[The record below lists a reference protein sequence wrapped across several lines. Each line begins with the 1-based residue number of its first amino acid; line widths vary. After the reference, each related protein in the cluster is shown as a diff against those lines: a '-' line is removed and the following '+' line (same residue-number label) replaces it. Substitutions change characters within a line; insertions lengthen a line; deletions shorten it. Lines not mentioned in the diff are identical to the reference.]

1 MRRIGDRRSTVAIR
15 VGHRARYARLLPGAL
30 RHQRESRTRLPVVSA
45 QMFWQAA
52 ATSPRTMKLGIIN
65 SAFQQVGI
73 DTATGLKHIAR
84 IGFDTVDIFT
94 EAMSISKKEVR
105 LVASTSA
112 KLELPVISLP
122 VVATGLID
130 FNEPVREFHLAR
142 CRKFIDLAHTWDAR
156 NILLVLG
163 EYIWQR
169 EVIPPAAQWQW
180 AIETCRR
187 LGDYAAKKKIDIA
200 LELEPFR
207 LSLLNNVTE
216 MARFVDD
223 VDHPRVKANIDVSH
237 LVLSDSSPAD
247 LKKLKG
253 RAIHVHLSDCD
264 GKVHGDLPP
273 GRGVVKFAPYLQ
285 AIKELKIDG
294 VVSIELE
301 YSPNPDKIVEWVE
314 EAYRETA
321 KLMDLVGLR
330 G

>member
-1 MRRIGDRRSTVAIR
+1 
-15 VGHRARYARLLPGAL
+15 
-30 RHQRESRTRLPVVSA
+30 
-45 QMFWQAA
+45 
-52 ATSPRTMKLGIIN
+52 MKLGIIN

-73 DTATGLKHIAR
+73 DTATGLKHISR
-84 IGFDTVDIFT
+84 IGFDTVDVFT
-94 EAMSISKKEVR
+94 EAVGISEKEVA
-105 LVASTSA
+105 LVAKTSE
-112 KLELPVISLP
+112 KLGLPIVSLP
-122 VVATGLID
+122 VVAVGLID
-130 FNEPVREFHLAR
+130 FNEPVRDFHADR
-142 CRKFIDLAHTWDAR
+142 CRKFIDLAKEWGAK

-180 AIETCRR
+180 GVETCRR
-187 LGDYAAKKKIDIA
+187 IGDYADRKKIDIA

-207 LSLLNNVTE
+207 LSLLNSVET
-216 MARFVDD
+216 MVRFVEEC
-223 VDHPRVKANIDVSH
+223 DHPRVKANIDISH
-237 LVLSDSSPAD
+237 LVLSDTSPIE

-253 RAIHVHLSDCD
+253 KAIHVHLSDCD

-301 YSPNPDKIVEWVE
+301 YAPDPAKIVEWVE

-321 KLMDLVGLR
+321 KLMDMAGLR
-330 G
+330 D

>member
-1 MRRIGDRRSTVAIR
+1 
-15 VGHRARYARLLPGAL
+15 
-30 RHQRESRTRLPVVSA
+30 
-45 QMFWQAA
+45 
-52 ATSPRTMKLGIIN
+52 MKLGIIN

-73 DTATGLKHIAR
+73 DTPTGLKHIAR
-84 IGFDTVDIFT
+84 IGFDCVDIFT
-94 EAMSISKKEVR
+94 EAAGISQKEIS
-105 LVASTSA
+105 LVARTA
-112 KLELPVISLP
+112 DKLGLPIVSLP
-122 VVATGLID
+122 VVAVGLID
-130 FNEPVREFHLAR
+130 FNDPVREFHVER
-142 CRKFIDLAHTWDAR
+142 CRKFIDLAKLWGAK

-169 EVIPPAAQWQW
+169 EVISPAAQWQW
-180 AIETCRR
+180 GLETCRR
-187 LGDYAAKKKIDIA
+187 LGDYADKKKIDIA

-207 LSLLNNVTE
+207 LSLLNSIDAMV
-216 MARFVDD
+216 RFVDQC
-223 VDHPRVKANIDVSH
+223 DHPRVRANIDISH
-237 LVLSDSSPAD
+237 LVLSDTSPAEV
-247 LKKLKG
+247 KKLKG
-253 RAIHVHLSDCD
+253 KAIHVHLSDCD

-301 YSPNPDKIVEWVE
+301 YSPDPEKIVEWVG

>member
-1 MRRIGDRRSTVAIR
+1 
-15 VGHRARYARLLPGAL
+15 
-30 RHQRESRTRLPVVSA
+30 
-45 QMFWQAA
+45 
-52 ATSPRTMKLGIIN
+52 MKLGIIN

-73 DTATGLKHIAR
+73 DTATGLQHIAR
-84 IGFDTVDIFT
+84 IGFDCVDIFT
-94 EAMSISKKEVR
+94 EAVGISKKEIAT
-105 LVASTSA
+105 VARASA
-112 KLELPVISLP
+112 KLNLPIISLP
-122 VVATGLID
+122 VVAVGLID
-130 FNEPVREFHLAR
+130 FNEPVREFHVAR
-142 CRKFIDLAHTWDAR
+142 CKQYIDLAAEWGAK

-180 AIETCRR
+180 GIETCRR
-187 LGDYAAKKKIDIA
+187 LGDYANKKKVDIA

-207 LSLLNNVTE
+207 LSLLNNVAE
-216 MARFVDD
+216 MVRFVDECN
-223 VDHPRVKANIDVSH
+223 HPRVRANIDISH
-237 LVLSDSSPAD
+237 LVLADTSPQEVAR
-247 LKKLKG
+247 LKG

-301 YSPNPDKIVEWVE
+301 YSPEPDRIVEWVE

-321 KLMDLVGLR
+321 KLMDLVQLR